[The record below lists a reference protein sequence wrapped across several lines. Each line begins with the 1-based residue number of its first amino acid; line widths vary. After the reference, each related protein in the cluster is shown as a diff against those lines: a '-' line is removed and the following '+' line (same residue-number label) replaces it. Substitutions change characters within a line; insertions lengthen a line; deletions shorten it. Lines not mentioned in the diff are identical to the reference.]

1 MTRPAS
7 YVRVSDPKQVE
18 KFSLS
23 SQRQLIADYC
33 AYMQWPEPVAYSEDG
48 HTAFLDDPYARPVFG
63 RLLADVKARKVD
75 TVIVIDLDR
84 FARNTL
90 AALLAKKDIEDNRAR
105 IVSLNQQMDFTTPDG
120 ELMFVVGSGFAHYY
134 SKQLARKVRAGNEA
148 KRRKGLHVGGV
159 PWAARR
165 VGGLLEPIPERLAV
179 VRQVL
184 DLAAV
189 HGLHTTAVSLNERG
203 IPSPRGGMWSTQAV
217 AYMVDDGGD
226 WLRALGA
233 PWPALVDAA
242 RANRRAPSV
251 RRDREVRMLSGLLH
265 CCCGGRI
272 HYSTPWERPDGT
284 EVRSLHCR
292 NKDRAQIVAC
302 GRRRTHAEH
311 YEAAIEDWFLH
322 LPDLAR
328 AAEAT
333 DDGAPERA
341 RIAEARRRYRREYFE
356 RQRLSDQDYDA
367 LMADLDAR
375 ERALP
380 PEPAAQ
386 RAKAHGI
393 KAAQAEWDKWLGPER
408 NRFLRSVIAGV
419 LINGRCAMPVP
430 HADVVRMTALA
441 GVQFA

>member
-1 MTRPAS
+1 VTRPAA
-7 YVRVSDPKQVE
+7 YLRVSDPKQVE
-18 KFSLS
+18 KFSLP
-23 SQRQLIADYC
+23 SQQRLIADYC
-33 AYMQWPEPVAYSEDG
+33 AYQGWPEPVFYSEDG

-75 TVIVIDLDR
+75 VVIVIDLDR

-90 AALLAKKDIEDNRAR
+90 AALLAKRDIEDNRAR

-134 SKQLARKVRAGNEA
+134 SKQLSRKVKAGNEQ

-165 VGGLLEPIPERLAV
+165 VAGLLEPIPDRLTV

-184 DLAAV
+184 ELAAA
-189 HGLHTTAVSLNERG
+189 HGLQTTAVILNERG
-203 IPSPRGGMWSTQAV
+203 IASPRGGMWSPPVV

-226 WLRALGA
+226 WLRALGG

-242 RANRRAPSV
+242 RANRRAPAV
-251 RRDREVRMLSGLLH
+251 RRDRQVHTLSGLLY

-272 HYSTPWERPDGT
+272 HYSTGWRRPDGT
-284 EVRSLHCR
+284 LAHSLHCR
-292 NKDRAQIVAC
+292 NKDRPQIVAC
-302 GRRRTHAEH
+302 GRRRTRAEQ
-311 YEAAIEDWFLH
+311 YEAIVEDWFLH
-322 LPDLAR
+322 LPDLSR
-328 AAEAT
+328 AWESADE
-333 DDGAPERA
+333 GAPERA
-341 RIAEARRRYRREYFE
+341 RIAEARRRYKREYFE
-356 RQRLSDQDYDA
+356 RQRLSDQEYDA
-367 LMADLDAR
+367 LLADLDAQ

-380 PEPAAQ
+380 PEPAAL

-393 KAAQAEWDKWLGPER
+393 AVAQGRWAEWLPPAR
-408 NRFLRSVIAGV
+408 NRFLRSILRGV
-419 LINGRCAMPVP
+419 LINGRCALPVP
-430 HADVVRMTALA
+430 FEDVNRMVAVS